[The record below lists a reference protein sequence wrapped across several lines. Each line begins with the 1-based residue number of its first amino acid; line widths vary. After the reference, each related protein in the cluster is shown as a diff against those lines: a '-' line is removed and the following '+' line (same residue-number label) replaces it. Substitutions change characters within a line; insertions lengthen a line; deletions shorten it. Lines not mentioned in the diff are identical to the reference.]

1 MRCTV
6 DVFFFSEFLCVC
18 ADNDNSNNKR
28 FSCTGLYI
36 FKFSFFV
43 LFFFCFHSFAGAA
56 IVKKKMYLI
65 LKKLLKL
72 EMLSNDGIRVNHSRL
87 LG

>member
-1 MRCTV
+1 M
-6 DVFFFSEFLCVC
+6 C

-36 FKFSFFV
+36 FKFIFC
-43 LFFFCFHSFAGAA
+43 FFFLFRFHSMAGAA
-56 IVKKKMYLI
+56 IVKRKKMYLI
-65 LKKLLKL
+65 LKKFGKCCLTM
-72 EMLSNDGIRVNHSRL
+72 ECVNYSRL

>member
-1 MRCTV
+1 M
-6 DVFFFSEFLCVC
+6 C

-36 FKFSFFV
+36 FKFIFVFFSR
-43 LFFFCFHSFAGAA
+43 LCFHSMAGAA